1 MRYLQVLLFCVPLTI
16 GCVAATA
23 ASPALQTTPMPVV
36 GTRPPSAK
44 PVVHE
49 VVASWYGPGFAG
61 RRTTSG
67 ERFDPRRLTAAAVA
81 VPLASAV
88 KVENPAN
95 GRSVRVR
102 INDCGPYVPGRTLDL
117 SRRAAQKIGI
127 AHQGIA
133 RLQVTAIKIPRN
145 ADADRC
151 LE

>member
-1 MRYLQVLLFCVPLTI
+1 MSLTI
-16 GCVAATA
+16 GGVTATVP
-23 ASPALQTTPMPVV
+23 SPALKTTAMPASSMLA
-36 GTRPPSAK
+36 PSTK

-61 RRTTSG
+61 RLTTSG
-67 ERFDPRRLTAAAVA
+67 ERFDPRRLSAASVT
-81 VPLASAV
+81 VPLGSVV

-102 INDCGPYVPGRTLDL
+102 ITDCGPYVPGRTLDL

-133 RLQVTAIKIPRN
+133 RLRVTAIKIPRN

-151 LE
+151 LK